1 MIVVNEGYNTHAT
14 IRGTLNMGT
23 SLPTD
28 AILTDWINLIDG
40 TIEEVAPSPITS
52 AAQRIEMNRLGV
64 IWWDIKHGEAKI
76 EKMPVIGEITEEEEL
91 KLTGTA
97 ARSMYIKV

>member
-1 MIVVNEGYNTHAT
+1 MVDEGYNTHST
-14 IRGTLNMGT
+14 IRGTLNMGAA
-23 SLPTD
+23 LPTND
-28 AILTDWINLIDG
+28 LLTDWINLIDG
-40 TIEEVAPSPITS
+40 TIEEITTSPITS
-52 AAQRIEMNRLGV
+52 AAKRIEMNRLGV

-76 EKMPVIGEITEEEEL
+76 EKMPIISEITEEEEN